1 MTEIEKKERHRRQAI
16 EYYRKRHKG
25 ELKTRG
31 RFSETH
37 YKNSKEEN
45 FIQAVIELAMSMN
58 LNVFVITD
66 NSMGVVNNDNKTII
80 EMLNNYVK
88 IKG

>member
-1 MTEIEKKERHRRQAI
+1 MADE
-16 EYYRKRHKG
+16 
-25 ELKTRG
+25 
-31 RFSETH
+31 
-37 YKNSKEEN
+37 SKEEN

-66 NSMGVVNNDNKTII
+66 NSMGVVNNGNKTII
-80 EMLNNYVK
+80 DMLNNYVK